1 MLFGGGSVACE
12 VDPDRAPMASHEEL
26 NPSGHSSLSNAAH
39 GRGNRIRR
47 PLQLGFI
54 AGAGAFALGVA
65 LIFSHGWLQWAMLA
79 GGVFGIAFG
88 VWKLLADA
96 ATAQQL
102 ERGNP
107 ELAVKLTSQL
117 PVMVYQFRTYPT
129 GHSSVTYTND
139 AIRTIYEADPDVV
152 KKDGSRL
159 LDLVHP
165 GDLKSMQESLKHSY
179 FTLEPW
185 AGEFRVVLPK
195 GGLQWRFA
203 QARIERLPDGGTL
216 WHGFVADITEKKRAE
231 ESHKHVERMRIAKEK
246 AEDSDRAKNA
256 FLAMMSHEIR
266 TPMHAV
272 TGYLDILRTSGCT
285 PTQLEYV
292 ESAQVGARNMISL
305 LDDLLAVSRME
316 SGDMEVSP
324 HDFELKEWLRGLA
337 AIFRKQVEG
346 KGLTWTFQM
355 GDDLPEV
362 LFSDRVRLTQCL
374 FGLLDNAVK
383 FTAAGSIH
391 LKVARQAGV
400 QSQRVRFDIEDS
412 GAGISEDQLPRIFE
426 PFSRGD
432 ESSHRKF
439 GGVGLG
445 LSICHNLTRLLGG
458 TLSASSTLGEGSTFS
473 LEIPVRNFHAQ
484 THPAADAEDLPAE
497 KDQGPLNLHILI
509 VEDQKTNQRLM
520 GLLLKKLGCTYDLA
534 ENGLIAISKFSQG
547 RYDAI
552 LMDIQM
558 PELDGIAATKRIR
571 LMEQIPHNEF
581 PVPIIAVTANAFDTD
596 REECLAIGMNG
607 FLAKPVRSQQLSDSL
622 RRSKHRA
629 FRN

>member
-1 MLFGGGSVACE
+1 
-12 VDPDRAPMASHEEL
+12 MASAEEPDTS
-26 NPSGHSSLSNAAH
+26 NRSSPTNAAM
-39 GRGNRIRR
+39 GIESGNRRPIR
-47 PLQLGFI
+47 LGLI
-54 AGAGAFALGVA
+54 SGGAALVLGMG
-65 LIFSHGWLQWAMLA
+65 LIFSEGWLQWTTLIVATLGAAM
-79 GGVFGIAFG
+79 G
-88 VWKLLADA
+88 VWKLLADV
-96 ATAQQL
+96 ATTRQL
-102 ERGNP
+102 EPGNP
-107 ELAVKLTSQL
+107 ELAVKLTQQL

-139 AIRTIYEADPDVV
+139 AIRMIYETDPEAV

-165 GDLKSMQESLKHSY
+165 GDIKAMQESLKHSY
-179 FTLEPW
+179 FTLQPW

-203 QARIERLPDGGTL
+203 QALVERLPDGGTL

-231 ESHKHVERMRIAKEK
+231 ESDKYGERMRIAKEK

-272 TGYLDILRTSGCT
+272 IGFLDILRTSGCT
-285 PTQLEYV
+285 QAQLEFV
-292 ESAQVGARNMISL
+292 ESAHEGARNMIYL

-316 SGDMEVSP
+316 SGDLDVS
-324 HDFELKEWLRGLA
+324 HQDFELQDWLRGLA
-337 AIFRKQVEG
+337 AIFRKQVES
-346 KGLTWTFQM
+346 KGLEWSLQI
-355 GDDLPEV
+355 GDDLPDV
-362 LFSDRVRLTQCL
+362 ICSDRVRLTQCL

-383 FTAAGSIH
+383 FTAKGSIR
-391 LKVARQAGV
+391 LNVARQSGV
-400 QSQRVRFDIEDS
+400 QTQRVRFDIEDS
-412 GAGISEDQLPRIFE
+412 GVGIAEEQLPRIFE

-445 LSICHNLTRLLGG
+445 LSICHHLTSLLGG
-458 TLSASSTLGEGSTFS
+458 TLSASSVLGAGSTFS
-473 LEIPVRNFHAQ
+473 LEIPVQNPKAQ
-484 THPAADAEDLPAE
+484 TVPVADTGDFPAED
-497 KDQGPLNLHILI
+497 DSGPLNLHILI

-520 GLLLKKLGCTYDLA
+520 GLLLTKLGCTYDLA
-534 ENGLIAISKFSQG
+534 ENGLIAIKKFGQS

-571 LMEQIPHNEF
+571 LMEQIPSDEL
-581 PVPIIAVTANAFDTD
+581 PVPIIAVTANAFDSD
-596 REECLAIGMNG
+596 REECLAIGMND
-607 FLAKPVRSQQLSDSL
+607 FLAKPVRSEQLAVSL
-622 RRSKHRA
+622 RQSKRRT

>member
-1 MLFGGGSVACE
+1 
-12 VDPDRAPMASHEEL
+12 MASAEEFEKSEVHPTT
-26 NPSGHSSLSNAAH
+26 NVTAGNASR
-39 GRGNRIRR
+39 GRHAIRIG
-47 PLQLGFI
+47 LI
-54 AGAGAFALGVA
+54 TGAGILVMALG
-65 LIFSHGWLQWAMLA
+65 LIFSEGWIQWAVLLGMSLGA
-79 GGVFGIAFG
+79 AFW

-96 ATAQQL
+96 ATAHQL
-102 ERGNP
+102 EPGNP
-107 ELAVKLTSQL
+107 ELAAKLTGQL

-139 AIRTIYEADPDVV
+139 AIRTIYEADPEVV
-152 KKDGSRL
+152 KNDGSRL

-165 GDLKSMQESLKHSY
+165 GDLKALQSSLKHSY
-179 FTLEPW
+179 LTLEPW

-203 QARIERLPDGGTL
+203 QALIERLPDGGTL

-231 ESHKHVERMRIAKEK
+231 ESDKYAERMRIAKEK

-272 TGYLDILRTSGCT
+272 IGFLDLLRSSGCT
-285 PTQLEYV
+285 NAQLEYV
-292 ESAQVGARNMISL
+292 GSAQEGARNMISL
-305 LDDLLAVSRME
+305 MDDLLAVSRME
-316 SGDMEVSP
+316 SGDTEVSI
-324 HDFELKEWLRGLA
+324 HEFDLQEWLRGLA

-346 KGLTWTFQM
+346 KQLEWALQIGE
-355 GDDLPEV
+355 DLPEMV
-362 LFSDRVRLTQCL
+362 SSDRVRLTQCL

-383 FTAAGSIH
+383 FTAKGAVRLH
-391 LKVARQAGV
+391 VTRQTGGKTE
-400 QSQRVRFDIEDS
+400 RVRFDIEDS
-412 GAGISEDQLPRIFE
+412 GVGIAEDQLSRVFE

-432 ESSHRKF
+432 ETSHRKF

-458 TLSASSTLGEGSTFS
+458 TLSVSSTLGVGSTFS
-473 LEIPVRNFHAQ
+473 LEIPVQLSKALTKPIPESRDIAS
-484 THPAADAEDLPAE
+484 
-497 KDQGPLNLHILI
+497 DQDDGPLNMHILI

-520 GLLLKKLGCTYDLA
+520 GHFLKKLGCTYDLA
-534 ENGLIAISKFSQG
+534 ENGLVAINKFGQE
-547 RYDAI
+547 RYDVI

-571 LMEQIPHNEF
+571 LMEQIPENEF

-596 REECLAIGMNG
+596 REECLAIGMND
-607 FLAKPVRSQQLSDSL
+607 FLAKPVRCEQLAVSL
-622 RRSKHRA
+622 RQSKRRS